1 MATERPILVD
11 VPEQFVGAR
20 IVLRPLADADVA
32 AVHAAIGESREHL
45 QPWMP
50 WYDKHQT
57 PDDTREYVRSRQAQY
72 LSRESFE
79 FGVFLRGDETFLGGT
94 GLHVTDWTIPAFE
107 IGYWLRPRA
116 EGHGYVSEAT
126 RLLSAFAFDGLG
138 AQRVVIRCDA
148 RNARSKGVPERLG
161 YVFEGRLRNEMRD
174 PAGVLRDTLVY
185 AMTPAD
191 YAAAKV
197 TWSQE

>member
-1 MATERPILVD
+1 MAVERPILVD

-20 IVLRPLADADVA
+20 ILLRPLADADVA
-32 AVHAAIGESREHL
+32 AVHTAIGESREHL

-57 PDDTREYVRSRQAQY
+57 PDDTREYVRSRRAQY

-79 FGVFLRGDETFLGGT
+79 LGVFLRDGGTFLGGA
-94 GLHVTDWTIPAFE
+94 GMGVTDWAIPAFD
-107 IGYWLRPRA
+107 IGYWLRPSA

-126 RLLSAFAFDGLG
+126 RLLTAFAFETLD
-138 AQRVVIRCDA
+138 AQRVTIHCDA
-148 RNARSKGVPERLG
+148 RNVRSKSVPERLG

-174 PAGVLRDTLVY
+174 PAGALRDTLVY

-191 YAAAKV
+191 YAAANRA
-197 TWSQE
+197 WP